1 MLFLT
6 LILGALW
13 GCDQTAERPQSN
25 PVSSSNKTAGGT
37 VDMAIDL
44 EGPKPVGTAELKT
57 LFPQL
62 SALTTAQVQLVA
74 GVINIVP
81 SPCEPCGDI
90 PLAHCAQAGNIT
102 TCGALNKLVSRAV
115 FLTTAGQQAG
125 HVKASVNYPDLWFDD
140 MGSGSPV
147 QVIVYQDAQG
157 GFAKETAEAVSAL
170 QGNFGDKIAVTLHD
184 ADVAAPAPLGVR
196 SRPTFF
202 INGHRFRG
210 AQTPKTLGRF
220 VAFELMEATP

>member
-1 MLFLT
+1 MLFFT
-6 LILGALW
+6 LILGTLW
-13 GCDQTAERPQSN
+13 GCGQTAERPQST
-25 PVSSSNKTAGGT
+25 PVSSSNETAGGT

-44 EGPKPVGTAELKT
+44 EGPRPVGTAELKT

-62 SALTTAQVQLVA
+62 STLTKAQVQLVA

-90 PLAHCAQAGNIT
+90 PLAHCAQAGNVA
-102 TCGALNKLVSRAV
+102 TCGALNKLVSRAIL
-115 FLTTAGQQAG
+115 LTTAGQQAG
-125 HVKASVNYPDLWFDD
+125 HVKASVNYPDIWFDG

-147 QVIVYQDAQG
+147 QVIVYQDEGG

-170 QGNFGDKIAVTLHD
+170 QHNFGDKIALTLHG
-184 ADVAAPAPLGVR
+184 ADVTAPAQLGVR